1 VPAIMPDKQEAPK
14 SGLMD
19 KGASRRSRA
28 VYENATIVYH
38 ALLRMNK
45 ETEKNANTHAS
56 DPG

>member
-1 VPAIMPDKQEAPK
+1 MPDKQEAPK